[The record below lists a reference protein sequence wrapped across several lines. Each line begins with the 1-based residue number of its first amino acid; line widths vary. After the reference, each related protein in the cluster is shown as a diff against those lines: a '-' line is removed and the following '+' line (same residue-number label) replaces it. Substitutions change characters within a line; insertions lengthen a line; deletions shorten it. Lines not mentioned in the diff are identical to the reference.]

1 MDRSAGWSGSGSI
14 IAPEIVS
21 RRRPKCGLKQALG
34 KPAFRDHGSPALAAP
49 CVVRSDKPLIW
60 TTDVRHSNRETPTT
74 RLTRRTILAAAPS
87 ALAAAA
93 LPARAAKNYGPGVT
107 DTEIKIGNTGPYSG
121 PLANASPIPLSE
133 EAYFKMIN
141 AQGGVNG
148 RKITWISYDD
158 GYSPPK
164 TVEMTRKLVEEDQVL
179 LLSGSIGTPTNTAV
193 WHYLNEKKVPQ
204 LFPGTG
210 ATKWDD
216 PKGHPWTM
224 AFFISYQA
232 EGRIYASY
240 ILKNKPD
247 AKIAVLYQND
257 DFGKDYLKGLV
268 DGLGAKAASMI
279 KIKVSYETSDPTV
292 DSQIIQLQASGCDV
306 LVTVAI
312 PKFGSLAIRKM
323 AEIDWKP
330 LHILNGIAS
339 SVGATLKPAGLE
351 NAKGII
357 SDNSFKDPTDPQW
370 QNDAGYKQWVSFMDK
385 YYPNGDKTDNQCVY
399 GYSIGQT
406 TVQVLKQC
414 GDDLTRENVMK
425 QAASMHNFELPMLL
439 PGIVINTTPTDFQ
452 MIKQAQM
459 RRFNGERYVP
469 FGPVISGATV
479 S

>member
-1 MDRSAGWSGSGSI
+1 M
-14 IAPEIVS
+14 
-21 RRRPKCGLKQALG
+21 
-34 KPAFRDHGSPALAAP
+34 
-49 CVVRSDKPLIW
+49 
-60 TTDVRHSNRETPTT
+60 TT
-74 RLTRRTILAAAPS
+74 LTRRTILASAPS
-87 ALAAAA
+87 ALAFAA

-121 PLANASPIPLSE
+121 PLANASPIPLSMK
-133 EAYFKMIN
+133 AYFEMIN
-141 AQGGVNG
+141 AEGGVNG

-164 TVEMTRKLVEEDQVL
+164 TVEMTRKLVEEDKVFL
-179 LLSGSIGTPTNTAV
+179 ISGPVGTPTNTAV
-193 WHYLNEKKVPQ
+193 WHYLNENKVPQ
-204 LFPGTG
+204 LFPATG
-210 ATKWDD
+210 ATKWND

-232 EGRIYASY
+232 EGHIYAAY

-247 AKIAVLYQND
+247 AKVAVMYQND

-268 DGLGAKAASMI
+268 DGLADKASMI
-279 KIKVSYETSDPTV
+279 KAKASYETADPTV

-312 PKFGSLAIRKM
+312 PKFGSLVIRKM
-323 AEIDWKP
+323 AEINWKP

-339 SVGATLKPAGLE
+339 SVGATLKPAGFE
-351 NAKGII
+351 NANGII
-357 SDNSFKDPTDPQW
+357 SDTSFKDPTDPQW
-370 QNDAGYKQWVSFMDK
+370 HDDAGYKQWASFMDK
-385 YYPNGDKTDNQCVY
+385 YYPDGDKTDNQTVY
-399 GYSIGQT
+399 GFSMAET
-406 TVQVLKQC
+406 TVKVLKQC

-425 QAASMHNFELPMLL
+425 QCASMHDYELPMLL
-439 PGIVINTTPTDFQ
+439 PGVAINTSPTDFQ

-469 FGPVISGATV
+469 FGPILSGATV

>member
-1 MDRSAGWSGSGSI
+1 MT
-14 IAPEIVS
+14 
-21 RRRPKCGLKQALG
+21 
-34 KPAFRDHGSPALAAP
+34 H
-49 CVVRSDKPLIW
+49 
-60 TTDVRHSNRETPTT
+60 
-74 RLTRRTILAAAPS
+74 LTRRTILAAAPS
-87 ALAAAA
+87 AVAAAA
-93 LPARAAKNYGPGVT
+93 LPARAAKKYGPGVT

-121 PLANASPIPLSE
+121 PLANASPIPLSTK
-133 EAYFKMIN
+133 AYFEMIN

-164 TVEMTRKLVEEDQVL
+164 TVEMTRKLVEEDNVFL
-179 LLSGSIGTPTNTAV
+179 VCGPVGTPTTTAV

-204 LFPGTG
+204 LFPATG

-216 PKGHPWTM
+216 PKGHPWTA

-232 EGRIYASY
+232 EGHIYAAY

-257 DFGKDYLKGLV
+257 DFGKDYLKGVV
-268 DGLGAKAASMI
+268 DGLGDKASMI
-279 KIKVSYETSDPTV
+279 KTKLSYETTDPTV
-292 DSQIIQLQASGCDV
+292 DSQIIQLQASGCDT

-312 PKFGSLAIRKM
+312 PKFGALAIRKM

-370 QNDAGYKQWVSFMDK
+370 QNDAGYKQWLAFMEK
-385 YYPNGDKTDNQCVY
+385 YYPDGDKTDNQTVY
-399 GYSIGQT
+399 GYSIAQT

-414 GDDLTRENVMK
+414 GDELTRENVMK
-425 QAASMHNFELPMLL
+425 QVANLRALELPMLL
-439 PGIVINTTPTDFQ
+439 PGIVINTSPTDFAP
-452 MIKQAQM
+452 IKQAQM

-469 FGPVISGATV
+469 FGPVLSGGMA
-479 S
+479 

>member
-1 MDRSAGWSGSGSI
+1 MT
-14 IAPEIVS
+14 
-21 RRRPKCGLKQALG
+21 
-34 KPAFRDHGSPALAAP
+34 H
-49 CVVRSDKPLIW
+49 
-60 TTDVRHSNRETPTT
+60 
-74 RLTRRTILAAAPS
+74 LTRRTILAAAPS
-87 ALAAAA
+87 AVAFAA

-121 PLANASPIPLSE
+121 PLANASPIPLSMQ
-133 EAYFKMIN
+133 AYFKMIN

-164 TVEMTRKLVEEDQVL
+164 TVEMTRKLVEEDKIF
-179 LLSGSIGTPTNTAV
+179 LLSGSVGTPTNTAV
-193 WHYLNEKKVPQ
+193 WHYLNEKQVPQ
-204 LFPGTG
+204 LFPATG

-216 PKGHPWTM
+216 PKGHPWTA

-232 EGRIYASY
+232 EGHIYAAY

-257 DFGKDYLKGLV
+257 DFGKDYLKGVV
-268 DGLGAKAASMI
+268 DGLGTKASMI
-279 KIKVSYETSDPTV
+279 KTQLSYETTDPTV
-292 DSQIIQLQASGCDV
+292 DLQIIQLQASGCDV

-312 PKFGSLAIRKM
+312 PKFGALAIRKM
-323 AEIDWKP
+323 AEIKWKP

-370 QNDAGYKQWVSFMDK
+370 QNDAGYKQWLAFMDK
-385 YYPNGDKTDNQCVY
+385 YYPDGDKTDNQSVY
-399 GYSIGQT
+399 GYSIAQT
-406 TVQVLKQC
+406 TVQILKQC

-425 QAASMHNFELPMLL
+425 QIASLHDFELPMLL
-439 PGIVINTTPTDFQ
+439 PGIVINTSPTDFGP
-452 MIKQAQM
+452 IKQAQM

-469 FGPVISGATV
+469 FGPILSGAIA
-479 S
+479 